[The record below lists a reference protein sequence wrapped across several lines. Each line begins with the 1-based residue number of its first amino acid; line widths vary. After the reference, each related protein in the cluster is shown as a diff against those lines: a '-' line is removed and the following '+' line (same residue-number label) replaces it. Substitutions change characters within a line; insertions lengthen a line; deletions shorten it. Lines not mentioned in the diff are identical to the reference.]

1 MKTLTINM
9 KRSGNY
15 IVTEYTRPEW
25 TVVGTANSPKE
36 LMEKINQLGNAT
48 IIKSEYCSTK
58 AIQQREKTNKMKT
71 YKITGTGLSGNTVYY
86 SLDKEVIA
94 IGKVVDEETITHYDE
109 AQANRAL
116 ENANENYPQLNFKL
130 EIGEEE
136 TIAE

>member
-1 MKTLTINM
+1 M
-9 KRSGNY
+9 
-15 IVTEYTRPEW
+15 IV
-25 TVVGTANSPKE
+25 
-36 LMEKINQLGNAT
+36 GNA
-48 IIKSEYCSTK
+48 ENYYLCSTK

-71 YKITGTGLSGNTVYY
+71 YKITGTGLRGNTVYY

-109 AQANRAL
+109 AQANCAL